1 MMAGRAARVSPCWV
15 YVSRILVLFLIC
27 VVFSAPAQNTADAPP
42 VVIAIGDVHGD
53 FDDFCLILKRAGLV
67 DEKLHWA
74 GNHAILVQMGDLLD
88 RGAKER
94 QAVDLMRSLEDE
106 AAKAGGQVVT
116 LLGNHEMMNLMG
128 DLRYVTPE
136 LYASFSTPDSE
147 ARRRAAYEEFVK
159 WQKNNAQ
166 LLKAT
171 RDAMFDITES
181 QWIANHP
188 LGFIEQRESFAPNA
202 AYGNWVRKRPAVT
215 KISGILFAHGGIA
228 PDVATIKIEE
238 INARIRG
245 EMNLFDDMKQYLIAE
260 KLILPYFN
268 LQEIT
273 AVVKDVYLAG
283 NKSHSPA
290 DEKRMAKLA
299 SYLKL
304 NTWLCFR
311 EDGPLW
317 FRGYDEWSDTEGT
330 PLVEKILS
338 AYDASNIVVGH
349 TVQKVAHIR
358 SRFGGRVFL
367 IDTGMAASSAHAGAA
382 SALEIDGAQKFTAVY
397 LDGQELLLDRG
408 TAPAVSK
415 DK

>member
-1 MMAGRAARVSPCWV
+1 MEGRAVRVCPCWV
-15 YVSRILVLFLIC
+15 HVSGLLVLFLLC
-27 VVFSAPAQNTADAPP
+27 VVFSVSAQKTPDAQQ

-53 FDDFCLILKRAGLV
+53 FDDFCLILKRVGLI

-74 GNHAILVQMGDLLD
+74 GNHAILVQTGDLLD

-147 ARRRAAYEEFVK
+147 ARRRSAYEEFVK
-159 WQKNNAQ
+159 WRKNNGQ
-166 LLKAT
+166 LLQAAH
-171 RDAMFDITES
+171 DAMFDVTES
-181 QWIANHP
+181 QWLANHP
-188 LGFIEQRESFAPNA
+188 LGFIEQREAFAPDA
-202 AYGNWVRKRPAVT
+202 TYGDWVRKRSAVT
-215 KISGILFAHGGIA
+215 KVSGMLFAHGGIA
-228 PDVATIKIEE
+228 PEVATIKIDE
-238 INARIRG
+238 INERIRG
-245 EMNLFDDMKQYLIAE
+245 EMNLFDGIKQYLIAE
-260 KLILPYFN
+260 KLIPPFFT

-273 AVVKDVYLAG
+273 AVVKDVYVTG
-283 NKSHSPA
+283 NKSNSPE
-290 DEKRMAKLA
+290 DQKRMTKLA
-299 SYLKL
+299 PYLKL
-304 NTWLCFR
+304 NTWLCIR

-317 FRGYDEWSDTEGT
+317 FRGYDEWSDAEGT

-338 AYDASNIVVGH
+338 GYEASSIVVGH

-367 IDTGMAASSAHAGAA
+367 IDTGMVASSAHAGAA
-382 SALEIDGAQKFTAVY
+382 SALKIDGAEKFTAVY

-408 TAPAVSK
+408 TAHAVSN